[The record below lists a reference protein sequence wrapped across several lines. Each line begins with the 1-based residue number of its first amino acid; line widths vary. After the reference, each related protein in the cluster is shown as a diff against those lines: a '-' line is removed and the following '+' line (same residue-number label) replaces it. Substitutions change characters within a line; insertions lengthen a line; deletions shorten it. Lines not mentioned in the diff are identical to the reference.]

1 MLLGVNCCRKRSTVE
16 ERSLMMLAAQRSF
29 VAAGGLLLL
38 GWYSVEGAYCFWE
51 QGGLL
56 LLEGGVSILLLVT
69 INKFHINYFVPQN
82 ICLRL

>member
-56 LLEGGVSILLLVT
+56 LLEGGCLFYCLLPLTNSI
-69 INKFHINYFVPQN
+69 
-82 ICLRL
+82 